1 MSDSP
6 EEFPLRRE
14 KDGSATDPARILLDV
29 SDFRLSGKVD
39 ENGVRREMSLRIP
52 RLRLRAGEITAIIGG
67 SGCGKSV
74 LLSLLM
80 GYPSFGI
87 GGALAVS
94 SFSVFGVR
102 MPASAFRFPEMAAA
116 WRRKMLR
123 SGGLFYLP
131 QAFPL
136 AKTRGGDTL
145 SSMVQVVQ
153 AMAFPARISGR
164 KANCLVTASFERHQ
178 MRDACLKKLG
188 ALSGGERRRAE
199 LLARLI
205 AMETARRP
213 SILVLDEPTT
223 GFDPANAQQFI
234 RDVRVMID
242 EIVAMGIPAAALVS
256 THEMKSLDDR
266 LDGDGRRVIDRVCV
280 VNRDLEGSGDGDCT
294 IVFDGVPEDVFPAF
308 FDGTEES
315 SGRTFAVDGDALFE
329 RIRER
334 KSGEWVERWLSE
346 IGKAKGA
353 DDVS

>member
-1 MSDSP
+1 MSDSR
-6 EEFPLRRE
+6 EELPSVRE
-14 KDGSATDPARILLDV
+14 QTEEQTEPARQLLDV
-29 SDFRLSGKVD
+29 SDFRMAGKVD

-52 RLRLRAGEITAIIGG
+52 RLSLRAGEITAIIGG

-87 GGALAVS
+87 GGSLGVS
-94 SFSVFGVR
+94 SFSVFGKQLPR
-102 MPASAFRFPEMAAA
+102 SAFRLPETAVA

-123 SGGLFYLP
+123 FGGLFYLP
-131 QAFPL
+131 QTFPL

-145 SSMVQVVQ
+145 SAMVQVVQ

-164 KANCLVTASFERHQ
+164 KASCLVTASFERHQ
-178 MRDACLKKLG
+178 MQDACLKKLG

-234 RDVRVMID
+234 RDVRTMID

-266 LDGDGRRVIDRVCV
+266 IDEGGRRVVDRVCV
-280 VNRDLEGSGDGDCT
+280 VNRDLQGPGDGDCT
-294 IVFDGVPEDVFPAF
+294 IVFDGIPEDVFPMF
-308 FDGTEES
+308 FDDEGEFSERS
-315 SGRTFAVDGDALFE
+315 FAVDGDALFE

-334 KSGEWVERWLSE
+334 KSDEWVERWLSQVNE
-346 IGKAKGA
+346 EKGT
-353 DDVS
+353 DHVS

>member
-1 MSDSP
+1 MSDSR
-6 EEFPLRRE
+6 EELPPVRE
-14 KDGSATDPARILLDV
+14 PTEETTEPACLLLDV
-29 SDFRLSGKVD
+29 SDFRMAGKVD
-39 ENGVRREMSLRIP
+39 ENGVHREMSLRIP
-52 RLRLRAGEITAIIGG
+52 RLSLRAGEITAIIGG

-87 GGALAVS
+87 GGSLGVS
-94 SFSVFGVR
+94 SFSVFGKQLPR
-102 MPASAFRFPEMAAA
+102 SAFRFPETAAA
-116 WRRKMLR
+116 WRRRMLR

-131 QAFPL
+131 QTFPL

-145 SSMVQVVQ
+145 SAMVQVVQ

-164 KANCLVTASFERHQ
+164 KASCLVTASFERHQ
-178 MRDACLKKLG
+178 MQDACLKKLG

-234 RDVRVMID
+234 RDVRTMID

-266 LDGDGRRVIDRVCV
+266 IDEGGRRVVDRVCV
-280 VNRDLEGSGDGDCT
+280 VNRDLQGPGDGDCT
-294 IVFDGVPEDVFPAF
+294 IVFDGIPEDVFPMF
-308 FDGTEES
+308 FDDEGEFSERS
-315 SGRTFAVDGDALFE
+315 FAVDGDALFE

-334 KSGEWVERWLSE
+334 KSDEWVERWLSQANE
-346 IGKAKGA
+346 EKGT
-353 DDVS
+353 DHVS

>member
-1 MSDSP
+1 MSDSR
-6 EEFPLRRE
+6 EELPPVRE
-14 KDGSATDPARILLDV
+14 PTEETTEPACLLLDV
-29 SDFRLSGKVD
+29 SDFRMAGKVD
-39 ENGVRREMSLRIP
+39 ENGVHREMSLRIP
-52 RLRLRAGEITAIIGG
+52 RLSLRAGEITAIIGG

-87 GGALAVS
+87 GGSLGVS
-94 SFSVFGVR
+94 SFSVFGKQLPR
-102 MPASAFRFPEMAAA
+102 SAFRFPETAAA
-116 WRRKMLR
+116 WRRRMLR

-131 QAFPL
+131 QTFPL

-145 SSMVQVVQ
+145 SAMVQVVQ

-164 KANCLVTASFERHQ
+164 KASCLVTASFERHQ
-178 MRDACLKKLG
+178 MQDACLKKLG

-234 RDVRVMID
+234 RDVRTMID

-256 THEMKSLDDR
+256 THEVKSLDDR
-266 LDGDGRRVIDRVCV
+266 IDEGGRRVVDRVCV
-280 VNRDLEGSGDGDCT
+280 VNRDLQGPGDGDCT
-294 IVFDGVPEDVFPAF
+294 IVFDGIPEDVFPMF
-308 FDGTEES
+308 FDDEGEFSERS
-315 SGRTFAVDGDALFE
+315 FAVDGDALFE

-334 KSGEWVERWLSE
+334 KSDEWVERWLSQANE
-346 IGKAKGA
+346 EKGT
-353 DDVS
+353 DHVS